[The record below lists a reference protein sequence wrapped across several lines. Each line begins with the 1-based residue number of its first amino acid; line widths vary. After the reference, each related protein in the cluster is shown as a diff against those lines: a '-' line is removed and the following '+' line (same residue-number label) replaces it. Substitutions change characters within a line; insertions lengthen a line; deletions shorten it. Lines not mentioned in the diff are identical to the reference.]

1 MHRKI
6 VMTCIPYIAKSFP
19 SNDLSRC
26 KSCLLPGPDDLI
38 ELASIGYPL
47 LGLSVVESC
56 RRLRQPIR
64 SYLAAVLPGLANRS
78 VKRLDEMP
86 SCRCGHLPIEITQLS
101 A

>member
-1 MHRKI
+1 
-6 VMTCIPYIAKSFP
+6 MTCIPYIAKSFP

-56 RRLRQPIR
+56 RRLR
-64 SYLAAVLPGLANRS
+64 AAEAGDPALPGGGAPRTGHPLRQAPRQNPLLPLRPPANRNRPTQ
-78 VKRLDEMP
+78 RL
-86 SCRCGHLPIEITQLS
+86 T
-101 A
+101 